1 MAFVARCQVGILF
14 LIAFGMAGF
23 AIPVAAA
30 GEDAVTPE
38 SALRWPR
45 LLGEDFDGS
54 AATKQTFDWSEKP
67 RFVWSLEVGEG
78 YGLGSVW
85 GDEYF
90 QFDAESTESGPQE
103 RLRCIDLNTG
113 KVKWQD
119 ARPLQYR
126 DMYGYESGPR
136 STPTLDSQYVFTFGV
151 AGELVCRDRSKH
163 QVRWVVDTNKKYGVV
178 QNFFGVG
185 SSPLLVD
192 DLVIVMVGGSPA
204 EDASIAPGRLD
215 RVSPNGSALV
225 AFDKATGKERWKCG
239 DDLASYSSPRTM
251 QIDGQTRVLAYARD
265 NLWCVDPKLGKVLW
279 KYSHRADILESA
291 IAMTPVVDAN
301 QVFISECYQI
311 GSVLLSVTD
320 QKAEAVWKDPPFD
333 RRSQAMRSHW
343 ATPVLIDGFLYGCSG
358 RNAPDSDF
366 RCIQWDTGEVKWSD
380 PRRTRASATRVG
392 DVMLVLE
399 ERGTLQVVKANSEK
413 FELVNE
419 WRLDEG
425 DADHDNADQDNAAVP
440 PIRYPC
446 WSAPIV
452 VGNRMLVRGDERVV
466 CFELR

>member
-1 MAFVARCQVGILF
+1 MRCQVGIALGVS
-14 LIAFGMAGF
+14 LGF
-23 AIPVAAA
+23 AIIATSLPAAC
-30 GEDAVTPE
+30 EDPTTQKSV
-38 SALRWPR
+38 LRWPR
-45 LLGEDFDGS
+45 LLGEDFDGN
-54 AATKQTFDWSEKP
+54 AATEQTFDWSSKP
-67 RFVWSLEVGEG
+67 SFLWSLEVGEG

-90 QFDAESTESGPQE
+90 QFDAELSATGPVE
-103 RLRCIDLNTG
+103 RLRCIDLATG

-119 ARPLQYR
+119 ARPLVYR

-136 STPTLDSQYVFTFGV
+136 TTPTLDSQSVFTFGV
-151 AGELVCRDRSKH
+151 SGELVCRDRSTH
-163 QVRWVVDTNKKYGVV
+163 QVRWSVDTNKKYGVV

-185 SSPLLVD
+185 SSPLLFD

-204 EDASIAPGRLD
+204 EDAAIAPGRLD

-239 DDLASYSSPRTM
+239 DDLASYSSPRTI
-251 QIDGQTRVLAYARD
+251 QIEGQTLVLAYARE
-265 NLWCVDPKLGKVLW
+265 NLLCVDPKLGKVLW
-279 KYSHRADILESA
+279 KYPHRADILESA

-301 QVFISECYQI
+301 QVFLSECYQI
-311 GSVLLSVTD
+311 GSVLLNVTA

-333 RRSQAMRSHW
+333 RRSQSMRSHW

-380 PRRTRASATRVG
+380 PRRTRSSATRVG

-425 DADHDNADQDNAAVP
+425 DADVP

-452 VGNRMLVRGDERVV
+452 VGNRMLVRGDDRVV
-466 CFELR
+466 CFEIR

>member
-1 MAFVARCQVGILF
+1 MVFVSRCQIGSAF
-14 LIAFGMAGF
+14 LICFGMVVVSL
-23 AIPVAAA
+23 PWVAADDEA
-30 GEDAVTPE
+30 TTQR
-38 SALRWPR
+38 STLRWPR
-45 LLGEDFDGS
+45 LLGENFDGN
-54 AATKQTFDWSEKP
+54 AATDQTFDWSRKP
-67 RFVWSLEVGEG
+67 RFLWSIEVGDG

-90 QFDAESTESGPQE
+90 QFDAESTASGPAE

-113 KVKWQD
+113 NVKWQD
-119 ARPLQYR
+119 ARPLVYR

-136 STPTLDSQYVFTFGV
+136 STPTLDSQSVFTFGV
-151 AGELVCRDRSKH
+151 AGELVCRNRQTH
-163 QVRWVVDTNKKYGVV
+163 QVRWVVDTNKTYGVV

-251 QIDGQTRVLAYARD
+251 QIDGQTRVLAYARES
-265 NLWCVDPKLGKVLW
+265 LLCVDPKLGKVLW
-279 KYSHRADILESA
+279 KYPHRADILESA

-301 QVFISECYQI
+301 QVFLSECYQI
-311 GSVLLSVTD
+311 GSVLLNVTN
-320 QKAEAVWKDPPFD
+320 QQAEAVWKDPPFD

-343 ATPVLIDGFLYGCSG
+343 ATPVLIDGYLYGCSG

-366 RCIQWDTGEVKWSD
+366 RCIDWETGEVKWSD
-380 PRRTRASATRVG
+380 PRRTRSSATRVG
-392 DVMLVLE
+392 DVLLVLE
-399 ERGTLQVVKANSEK
+399 ERGTLQAVKANPEK
-413 FELVNE
+413 FELINQWE
-419 WRLDEG
+419 LDQPDG
-425 DADHDNADQDNAAVP
+425 DVP
-440 PIRYPC
+440 AIRYPC

-466 CFELR
+466 CFECR

>member
-1 MAFVARCQVGILF
+1 MVFVVRCQFGILSLLF
-14 LIAFGMAGF
+14 FGLTCLAIA
-23 AIPVAAA
+23 PAAMGDEA
-30 GEDAVTPE
+30 DA
-38 SALRWPR
+38 SGSSLHWPR
-45 LLGEDFDGS
+45 LLGENFDGD
-54 AATKQTFDWSEKP
+54 AVTDQTFDWSEKP
-67 RFVWSLEVGEG
+67 RFLWSLEVGEG

-90 QFDAESTESGPQE
+90 QFDAGSSSSGPTE

-119 ARPLQYR
+119 ARPLEYR

-136 STPTLDSQYVFTFGV
+136 STPTLDSQSVFTLGV
-151 AGELVCRDRSKH
+151 AGELVCRDRRTH
-163 QVRWVVDTNKKYGVV
+163 QVRWAVDTNEKYGVV

-192 DLVIVMVGGSPA
+192 DLVIVMVGGSPS

-239 DDLASYSSPRTM
+239 DDLASYSSPRTIE
-251 QIDGQTRVLAYARD
+251 IDGHTRVLVYARD
-265 NLWCVDPKLGKVLW
+265 NLLCVDPKLGKVLW
-279 KYSHRADILESA
+279 KYPHRADILESA

-301 QVFISECYQI
+301 QVFLSECYQI
-311 GSVLLSVTD
+311 GSVLLNVTD
-320 QKAEAVWKDPPFD
+320 QQAKEVWKDPPFD

-366 RCIQWDTGEVKWSD
+366 RCVKWDTGEVQWTDS
-380 PRRTRASATRVG
+380 RRTRSSATRVG
-392 DVMLVLE
+392 NVMLVLE
-399 ERGTLQVVKANSEK
+399 ERGTLQVVKANPEK
-413 FELVNE
+413 FELISE
-419 WRLDEG
+419 WRLDQG
-425 DADHDNADQDNAAVP
+425 DGDVP
-440 PIRYPC
+440 AIRYPC

-466 CFELR
+466 CFECR